1 MTSAI
6 QLPVSIPF
14 CNFLLACAARP
25 PLQPGEWAPRTKGG
39 RCGGRRSTCFF
50 SKHGEW
56 QLPAAMATGSSSGIW
71 ESPGAALQHNRRQMW
86 EGLRGTQ
93 SFGAA
98 QFGEEIGEYKYFVL
112 FALHSEARLQEC
124 ASDSHRN
131 GAHSPE
137 LWRMVSAQERT
148 PQSHCNHHLKMWTQ
162 WKEKDWINSL
172 VGKRAHVFY
181 RSDFWLSH
189 CNQLWHSNNLRKQI
203 TAAAQTILHSLL
215 CFYPLQLQRS
225 HLWCFPTAADC
236 Y

>member
-112 FALHSEARLQEC
+112 FAL
-124 ASDSHRN
+124 
-131 GAHSPE
+131 

>member
-1 MTSAI
+1 MQHGRHFS
-6 QLPVSIPF
+6 QGNGLPV
-14 CNFLLACAARP
+14 
-25 PLQPGEWAPRTKGG
+25 PRGG

-112 FALHSEARLQEC
+112 FAL
-124 ASDSHRN
+124 
-131 GAHSPE
+131 

-172 VGKRAHVFY
+172 VGKRGHVFY

-189 CNQLWHSNNLRKQI
+189 CNQLWHSNNLSKSQQQPKQSCI
-203 TAAAQTILHSLL
+203 PSYAFILCNFNAHTSGASPLLQTVTRIVTEWGNHL
-215 CFYPLQLQRS
+215 FKNMKQR
-225 HLWCFPTAADC
+225 AGR
-236 Y
+236 

>member
-1 MTSAI
+1 VQHGRHFS
-6 QLPVSIPF
+6 QGNGLPV
-14 CNFLLACAARP
+14 
-25 PLQPGEWAPRTKGG
+25 PRGG

-112 FALHSEARLQEC
+112 FAL
-124 ASDSHRN
+124 
-131 GAHSPE
+131 

-172 VGKRAHVFY
+172 VGKRGHVFY

-189 CNQLWHSNNLRKQI
+189 CNQLWHSKNLRKQI

>member
-112 FALHSEARLQEC
+112 FAL
-124 ASDSHRN
+124 
-131 GAHSPE
+131 

-189 CNQLWHSNNLRKQI
+189 CNQLWHSKNLRKQI